1 MEHLTEEVTKCTDWR
16 GVSGGH
22 NYTEFKKYFDTN
34 GKYKL
39 EEVKK
44 TAHPKVKGI
53 YDLEYRMKVEIKDYR
68 GIGTG
73 QYKYI
78 PKENKQPFKKTIYD
92 PNIISNKDIVKFGKE
107 AMDDGIKSNR
117 IRALDGQNKE
127 TIQGTASNGLKFEGI
142 RNVETGEIDN
152 FWPVLEWSE

>member
-1 MEHLTEEVTKCTDWR
+1 
-16 GVSGGH
+16 
-22 NYTEFKKYFDTN
+22 
-34 GKYKL
+34 
-39 EEVKK
+39 
-44 TAHPKVKGI
+44 
-53 YDLEYRMKVEIKDYR
+53 MKVEIKDYR